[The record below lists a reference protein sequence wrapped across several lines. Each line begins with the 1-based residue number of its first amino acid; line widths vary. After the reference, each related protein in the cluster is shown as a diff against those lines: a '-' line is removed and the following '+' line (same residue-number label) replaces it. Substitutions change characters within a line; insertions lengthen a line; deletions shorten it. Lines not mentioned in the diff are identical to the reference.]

1 MTNPDKRFVPF
12 AAAVVATATLAA
24 VAIAPSATVHAQT
37 GPIPT
42 TNTVPRF
49 APARIEPVEITR
61 LPFAPAPVMPA
72 SIAPAS
78 IAPASIAPASIALTA
93 STSQRFAAPQL
104 SPAQI
109 EPVPSEP
116 VPSEPVPLPPPREP
130 VGREPIGSESARGP
144 FMPEERPI
152 KSLSAAIRPIANQLP
167 PDFAE
172 AHFRS
177 PASHGDGRPWHD
189 TLYFWE
195 PPALCHR
202 PLYFEE
208 ANLERYG
215 YGLPPVFQPV
225 VSGTRFLATTAALP
239 YLMTAQSPRDCVY
252 TLGRDRP
259 GSLAPRR
266 PHYPELRPAAGAAEV
281 GAAAGLILLIP

>member
-1 MTNPDKRFVPF
+1 
-12 AAAVVATATLAA
+12 
-24 VAIAPSATVHAQT
+24 
-37 GPIPT
+37 
-42 TNTVPRF
+42 
-49 APARIEPVEITR
+49 
-61 LPFAPAPVMPA
+61 
-72 SIAPAS
+72 
-78 IAPASIAPASIALTA
+78 
-93 STSQRFAAPQL
+93 
-104 SPAQI
+104 
-109 EPVPSEP
+109 
-116 VPSEPVPLPPPREP
+116 
-130 VGREPIGSESARGP
+130 
-144 FMPEERPI
+144 MPEERPI
-152 KSLSAAIRPIANQLP
+152 TSLSAAIRPIANQLP

-177 PASHGDGRPWHD
+177 PRSHGDSRPWHD

>member
-12 AAAVVATATLAA
+12 AAAVVVTATLSA
-24 VAIAPSATVHAQT
+24 VAIAPSAIVHAQT

-49 APARIEPVEITR
+49 APTRIEPVEITR
-61 LPFAPAPVMPA
+61 LPFASAPVTPPSIVPA
-72 SIAPAS
+72 SIAPAP
-78 IAPASIAPASIALTA
+78 IVPAAIALTGSA
-93 STSQRFAAPQL
+93 PQRFTAPQF
-104 SPAQI
+104 SPVQI
-109 EPVPSEP
+109 KP
-116 VPSEPVPLPPPREP
+116 VPSEPVPLPPLREP
-130 VGREPIGSESARGP
+130 AGREPTGSESARGP

-152 KSLSAAIRPIANQLP
+152 TSLSAAIRPIANQLP

-177 PASHGDGRPWHD
+177 PRSHGDSRPWHD

>member
-1 MTNPDKRFVPF
+1 
-12 AAAVVATATLAA
+12 
-24 VAIAPSATVHAQT
+24 
-37 GPIPT
+37 
-42 TNTVPRF
+42 
-49 APARIEPVEITR
+49 
-61 LPFAPAPVMPA
+61 
-72 SIAPAS
+72 
-78 IAPASIAPASIALTA
+78 
-93 STSQRFAAPQL
+93 
-104 SPAQI
+104 
-109 EPVPSEP
+109 
-116 VPSEPVPLPPPREP
+116 
-130 VGREPIGSESARGP
+130 
-144 FMPEERPI
+144 MPEERPI
-152 KSLSAAIRPIANQLP
+152 TSLSAAIRPIANQLP

-177 PASHGDGRPWHD
+177 PSGHGDGRPWHD